1 MTSQLTNF
9 PVNLFEK
16 YDEYTPHDSST
27 TQNKLLSPEQK
38 AILEKAMNITFVN
51 PKFKMEHFVT
61 SGQIT
66 PYSAIKQWVLELK
79 SHEESTENYEHTINK
94 IDLEIEI
101 LELKLEQT
109 VDQIDQK
116 LIEIELLDKRKQ
128 NKQNKRRL
136 KQLYIE
142 REQFVELIQ
151 EFLARPESKTP
162 DGRSLLDIFET
173 PEEEEYEKQY
183 WSVRLARQA
192 AMDISSY
199 GKISHG
205 NLDAICQLPP
215 EMQNQ
220 TLALAHEVSLK
231 IESANDYIRNETH
244 KHLLANDKEYK
255 DNISSNNKATPKISL
270 TEYKEGNINDVYR
283 S

>member
-1 MTSQLTNF
+1 MTNLVNF
-9 PVNLFEK
+9 PINLFDK
-16 YDEYTPHDSST
+16 YDEFTPHDSST
-27 TQNKLLSPEQK
+27 THNRLLSSEQK
-38 AILEKAMNITFVN
+38 AIVEKAMNITFVN

-66 PYSAIKQWVLELK
+66 PYSALKQWVLELK
-79 SHEESTENYEHTINK
+79 GHEETTENYEHTIRK
-94 IDLEIEI
+94 LDLEIEV
-101 LELKLEQT
+101 LELRSKRSDDE
-109 VDQIDQK
+109 IEK
-116 LIEIELLDKRKQ
+116 RLIEIELLEKSKQ

-151 EFLARPESKTP
+151 EFLEKPEIKTP

-255 DNISSNNKATPKISL
+255 DNTSSNNKSTPKISL

>member
-1 MTSQLTNF
+1 MTRQLTNF
-9 PVNLFEK
+9 PINLFEK
-16 YDEYTPHDSST
+16 YDEFTPHDSSNT
-27 TQNKLLSPEQK
+27 HNKLLSPEQK
-38 AILEKAMNITFVN
+38 AIVEKSMNLTFVN

-66 PYSAIKQWVLELK
+66 PYSTLKQWVLELK
-79 SHEESTENYEHTINK
+79 GHEEATENYEHTIKK
-94 IDLEIEI
+94 IDLEIEV
-101 LELKLEQT
+101 LELKLLK
-109 VDQIDQK
+109 VDDEVEKKI
-116 LIEIELLDKRKQ
+116 IEIELLDKRKQ

-151 EFLARPESKTP
+151 EFLERPESRTP
-162 DGRSLLDIFET
+162 DGRSLIDIFET

-183 WSVRLARQA
+183 WSIRLARQA

-205 NLDAICQLPP
+205 NLDAICQLPAD
-215 EMQNQ
+215 MQNQ

-244 KHLLANDKEYK
+244 KHLLVNDKEYK
-255 DNISSNNKATPKISL
+255 DNTSSNNKSSPKISL

>member
-1 MTSQLTNF
+1 MTNLVNF
-9 PVNLFEK
+9 PINLFDK
-16 YDEYTPHDSST
+16 YDEFTPHDSST
-27 TQNKLLSPEQK
+27 THNRLLSSEQK
-38 AILEKAMNITFVN
+38 AIVEKAMNITFVN

-66 PYSAIKQWVLELK
+66 PYSALKQWVLELK
-79 SHEESTENYEHTINK
+79 GHEETTENYEHTIRK
-94 IDLEIEI
+94 LDLEIEV
-101 LELKLEQT
+101 LELRSKRSDDE
-109 VDQIDQK
+109 IEK
-116 LIEIELLDKRKQ
+116 RLIEIELLEKSKQ

-151 EFLARPESKTP
+151 EFLEKPESKTP

-255 DNISSNNKATPKISL
+255 DNTSSNNKSTPKISL